1 MKAILRSFL
10 FVLFIAPFASSYA
23 QTGACGLYDV
33 VIQNITPVRSTADSC
48 IVRFDAA
55 FTLAANN
62 GNKFVF
68 FQTYI
73 QSANDPR
80 TPPRAN
86 PNPYPNYF
94 KCDATGNSTIKKP
107 PVRGEIGN
115 PIINVALNSNN
126 LAVGQEP
133 TSLPS
138 YTPDPSVPLRGFVA
152 GVTTVDTFLL
162 ANGDT
167 RYSIRNLQLESPYPC
182 GTPIVFVTDVF
193 ATQAASATQVQCV
206 TCGITYSAN
215 FVNATGGARCP
226 NLGTYSITIAN
237 NTNLPVNGTFRI
249 FADNGNG
256 ILTTEGGADVLVNSG
271 SFSVGSTTNTS
282 SPATTTLT
290 GTIPTNLQGRDLF
303 LVITQN
309 PTNTAAPGAQRVF
322 LFRTI
327 TDCIPLPVTL
337 SSFSASRNGGNVN
350 LKWETATEENNKGFN
365 VQRNSGRG
373 WTDVGFIPS
382 KANGGNSDAKLSYDF
397 VDKNSERVVT
407 QYRLRQ
413 EDRDGKYKVSEIRTV
428 RGEAQESRV
437 MVYPNPS
444 NDGSINVLFD
454 DARGNRDLI
463 LSDMNGRVVK
473 QFRSVTANNLRIDN
487 LMPGVYSLRI
497 VNQANGKASIEK
509 VVINR

>member
-1 MKAILRSFL
+1 
-10 FVLFIAPFASSYA
+10 V
-23 QTGACGLYDV
+23 
-33 VIQNITPVRSTADSC
+33 
-48 IVRFDAA
+48 
-55 FTLAANN
+55 
-62 GNKFVF
+62 
-68 FQTYI
+68 
-73 QSANDPR
+73 
-80 TPPRAN
+80 
-86 PNPYPNYF
+86 
-94 KCDATGNSTIKKP
+94 
-107 PVRGEIGN
+107 
-115 PIINVALNSNN
+115 
-126 LAVGQEP
+126 
-133 TSLPS
+133 
-138 YTPDPSVPLRGFVA
+138 
-152 GVTTVDTFLL
+152 FLL
-162 ANGDT
+162 
-167 RYSIRNLQLESPYPC
+167 
-182 GTPIVFVTDVF
+182 
-193 ATQAASATQVQCV
+193 
-206 TCGITYSAN
+206 
-215 FVNATGGARCP
+215 
-226 NLGTYSITIAN
+226 
-237 NTNLPVNGTFRI
+237 
-249 FADNGNG
+249 
-256 ILTTEGGADVLVNSG
+256 
-271 SFSVGSTTNTS
+271 
-282 SPATTTLT
+282 
-290 GTIPTNLQGRDLF
+290 
-303 LVITQN
+303 
-309 PTNTAAPGAQRVF
+309 
-322 LFRTI
+322 RTI

-365 VQRNSGRG
+365 IQRNSGRG
-373 WTDVGFIPS
+373 WTDVGFVPS